1 MLSEKQLKANQA
13 NAKKSTGPKS
23 AAGKKR
29 SSLNAVRHGL
39 TGQVVVLPTED
50 MEAFKQFTTA
60 IVDSF
65 KTADA
70 AEKQLA
76 QSYADLQWR
85 INRATSV
92 ESTMFTLG
100 IMEKTA
106 ENLAIEHAEPHNA
119 ISNAKTFRNQSQEF
133 DRIGIYT
140 QRLINSADKVLK
152 QLKQLQAERKE
163 RQEKEMAD
171 ASLLYHYHR
180 ARSESF
186 DPRQNGFD
194 LTIAQVKAYI
204 HLQTLRTQASK
215 PITFTGKHTMAA

>member
-1 MLSEKQLKANQA
+1 MLSEKQLAANRA
-13 NAKKSTGPKS
+13 NAQKSSGPKS
-23 AAGKKR
+23 QSGKKR

-39 TGQVVVLPTED
+39 TGQVVVLPSED
-50 MEAFKQFTTA
+50 MEAFNRFATA

-70 AEKQLA
+70 AEEQLA
-76 QSYADLQWR
+76 HSYAGLQWR
-85 INRATSV
+85 INRATSI

-100 IMEKTA
+100 IMEQNA
-106 ENLAIEHAEPHNA
+106 ENLGIEHAEAHNA
-119 ISNAKTFRNQSQEF
+119 ISNAKTFRSQSQEF

-140 QRLINSADKVLK
+140 QRLINSAEKVLK

-163 RQEKEMAD
+163 RQEKELAD
-171 ASLLYHYHR
+171 ASLLYQFHR

-194 LTIAQVKAYI
+194 LTIAQVKAHI
-204 HLQTLRTQASK
+204 HLINLRKS
-215 PITFTGKHTMAA
+215 PITLVTSHAKTA